1 MKVLLKSHI
10 FHKKQVE
17 HTKTERHILEGI
29 DHPYLVRLRFAF
41 QTSKKLYMIM
51 DYYAG
56 GSLFYHLRKA
66 RRFTFVQAA
75 FYGAEL
81 FLAMHHLHS
90 LDIAY
95 RDVKLENILM
105 DKDGHVHLTDFGLSK
120 EGVHDATAGAETFCG
135 TAEYV
140 APELLQHKAYGKAAD
155 WWSFGILLYEMIV
168 GRTPFYSKNRQQMFQ
183 AVMHSDPS
191 FPEGFPSDAAALV
204 MRLLTKDPD
213 ERLGSSDD
221 DGWHEFREH
230 PFFGNIDWERLEKK
244 QMEPPYRPTIH
255 SETDTSYVHKAFL
268 REEPIDSTPGGGED
282 YREEHP
288 EYEQER
294 HFDEFDYVDQGSGTA

>member
-1 MKVLLKSHI
+1 
-10 FHKKQVE
+10 
-17 HTKTERHILEGI
+17 
-29 DHPYLVRLRFAF
+29 
-41 QTSKKLYMIM
+41 
-51 DYYAG
+51 
-56 GSLFYHLRKA
+56 
-66 RRFTFVQAA
+66 
-75 FYGAEL
+75 
-81 FLAMHHLHS
+81 MHHLHS

-155 WWSFGILLYEMIV
+155 WWSFGILIYEMIV
-168 GRTPFYSKNRQQMFQ
+168 GRTPFYPRTGSRCFKRSCTRTR
-183 AVMHSDPS
+183 H
-191 FPEGFPSDAAALV
+191 FPRVSSDAAALV

-213 ERLGSSDD
+213 ERLGSSED

-230 PFFGNIDWERLEKK
+230 PFFSDSDWARLERKDID
-244 QMEPPYRPTIH
+244 PPNRPTNNT
-255 SETDTSYVHKAFL
+255 ETDTSYVHKAFL

-282 YREEHP
+282 FREDDP

-294 HFDEFDYVDQGSGTA
+294 HFDEFDYVDKGSGTA